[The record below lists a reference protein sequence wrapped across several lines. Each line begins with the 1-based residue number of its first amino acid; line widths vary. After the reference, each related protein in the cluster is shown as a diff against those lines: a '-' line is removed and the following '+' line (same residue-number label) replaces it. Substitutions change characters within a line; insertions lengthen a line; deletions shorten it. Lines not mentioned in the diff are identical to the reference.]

1 MIMICEVIMDTG
13 KEIVYILKNL
23 VKELHELNRT
33 LGRISRASIL
43 TPSVTSVTLKNTLD
57 DTKETSDSQ

>member
-1 MIMICEVIMDTG
+1 MDTG

-33 LGRISRASIL
+33 LGRISRASIF
-43 TPSVTSVTLKNTLD
+43 TPPITLKQTLD
-57 DTKETSDSQ
+57 NTEETSDSQ

>member
-1 MIMICEVIMDTG
+1 MYTG

-23 VKELHELNRT
+23 VKEVHELNRT
-33 LGRISRASIL
+33 LGRMSRASIFS
-43 TPSVTSVTLKNTLD
+43 PPIILKNTLD